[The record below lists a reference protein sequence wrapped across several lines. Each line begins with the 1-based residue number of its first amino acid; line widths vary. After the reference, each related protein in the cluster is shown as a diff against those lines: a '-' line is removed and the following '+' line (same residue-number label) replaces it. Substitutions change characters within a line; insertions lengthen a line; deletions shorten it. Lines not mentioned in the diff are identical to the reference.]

1 MKDTAE
7 LTNEIKNS
15 KNILDY
21 MERNREEM
29 HLNTLSECLKD
40 WLMKK
45 GQQDFRCN
53 KKIQSE

>member
-21 MERNREEM
+21 MERNREEIA
-29 HLNTLSECLKD
+29 SEYTFRVFKRLAYE
-40 WLMKK
+40 K

-53 KKIQSE
+53 KKI